1 MKKIFLCDGHN
12 LAFRAFYGIREL
24 SRSDGF
30 PTNMIH
36 GWVRSFWRLEDDFSP
51 DEIWVFFDHSGC
63 TVREKILPE
72 YKANR
77 GSPPE
82 GFSSQLEFVKQLTGA
97 MGYGWAEKEGLEAD
111 DLIATKVNELKNED
125 CEITIVSSDKD
136 LAQLVDSSVKQLL
149 PPPTANPRLGWRTL
163 DESGVEVK
171 FGVPPASIL
180 DYLAIIGD
188 QSDNIP
194 GLSGVGPKT
203 AVKWLKEFGDIEN
216 LIANAGRLT
225 PKRFCSVVYERR
237 DDLRRNLELIQL
249 IGDVEYSPNLP
260 GCVDMEKLRSIFTK
274 MEMNKSLEEAQKRYN
289 DQRI

>member
-51 DEIWVFFDHSGC
+51 DEIWVFFDRGGC
-63 TVREKILPE
+63 PQRESILPE

-82 GFSSQLEFVKQLTGA
+82 GFSEQLEYVKQLTGA

-111 DLIATKVNELKNED
+111 DLIATKTKELKGKGTEV
-125 CEITIVSSDKD
+125 TIVSSDKD
-136 LAQLVDSSVKQLL
+136 LAQLVCPGVRQLL
-149 PPPTANPRLGWRTL
+149 PPPTANPRVGWRML
-163 DESGVEVK
+163 DEEGVSEK
-171 FGVPPASIL
+171 FGVSPASIL

-203 AVKWLKEFGDIEN
+203 AVKWIQQFGDMEN

-237 DDLRRNLELIQL
+237 EELRRNLELIRL
-249 IGDVEYSPNLP
+249 ISDAEYSETASGPVAMN
-260 GCVDMEKLRSIFTK
+260 KLEEIFTA
-274 MEMNKSLEEAQKRYN
+274 MEMSKSWEEAQKRYS
-289 DQRI
+289 